1 MYKRQ
6 AQAAGLLITDPV
18 DAYFP
23 ALSPSLM
30 AQVMGGAAQAGVT
43 PLAMLAA
50 PSYNDAFVQEGFA
63 LKGLFESGLVYN
75 LAFVDPFEADTPG
88 HAAMRATLASF
99 SDSASTFLVAGWASQ
114 YHLKGVLE
122 AAVKGGDLT
131 RAGIRRA
138 AANVNVESDGMM
150 PTRELGQNRA
160 DTESSIG
167 KPDGNIAS
175 GVQLLSSRYVGKTAA
190 AHDWSA
196 GPCS

>member
-1 MYKRQ
+1 
-6 AQAAGLLITDPV
+6 
-18 DAYFP
+18 
-23 ALSPSLM
+23 M

-50 PSYNDAFVQEGFA
+50 PSYNDAFVAEGFA

-75 LAFVDPFEADTPG
+75 LAFVDPYEADTPG
-88 HAAMRATLASF
+88 HAAMRATMASF
-99 SDSASTFLVAGWASQ
+99 TDSASTFVVAGWASQ

-122 AAVKGGDLT
+122 AAAKGNDLT

-138 AANVNVESDGMM
+138 AANVNVSSMGMM

-160 DTESSIG
+160 DPETSIG
-167 KPDGNIAS
+167 KPDGSIGS
-175 GVQLLSSRYVGKTAA
+175 GTQLLASKYVGKTAA